1 MRVALLARSDQFEKA
16 AITATAPT
24 WAGGGFTMT
33 NLDGSA
39 GNTVPTDPAQD
50 WRHYRY
56 KVFESI
62 VPLKNV
68 MWGSR

>member
-1 MRVALLARSDQFEKA
+1 
-16 AITATAPT
+16 
-24 WAGGGFTMT
+24 MT